1 MIDFAEV
8 VLLDVGVG
16 KNGDSDIF
24 IKTMMNRHFLH
35 RVCFAIFIGVRLTSE
50 REQSVGPYRHLVIYY
65 KYTCKYIY

>member
-16 KNGDSDIF
+16 KNGDSDVF

-35 RVCFAIFIGVRLTSE
+35 RVCFTIFL
-50 REQSVGPYRHLVIYY
+50 
-65 KYTCKYIY
+65 